1 MPRVTQAEREREQ
14 RIAQAAGAM
23 RRGQVVLIQDD
34 RELARG
40 GVFVSAADR
49 TSDDVVNFMATHGR
63 GLVSLALLPDR
74 LERLGLAPVS
84 PDRGLG
90 RERYTASIE
99 AKRGV
104 TTGISALDRAR
115 TIHVAASPQSRAEDI
130 VTPGHIFP
138 AMADSGGVIARA
150 GWAEAAVDL
159 ARIAGMPLATTFCA
173 VLDDAGEIAT
183 GAGLAAL
190 ARAHGLLTVT
200 IGDLINHR
208 LASESFVTQQNQALL
223 PTAHG
228 DFIVR
233 VFENGLTG
241 RQHLALSCG
250 EIRSGDPILVRL
262 HSECLT
268 GDVFGSRRCDC
279 GAQLNRALERIRAE
293 GRGVVLYLRQEGRGI
308 GLANKVRAY
317 SLQDAGRDTVE
328 ANVELGLPIDQ
339 RDYSIA
345 AQILHALGVGR
356 VRLMT
361 NNPDKID
368 GLVAAGV
375 EVVAREP
382 LEITPE
388 AGNRAY
394 LETKKHKL
402 GHLLDEV

>member
-1 MPRVTQAEREREQ
+1 M
-14 RIAQAAGAM
+14 
-23 RRGQVVLIQDD
+23 VLVRDD
-34 RELARG
+34 RAPQRG
-40 GVFVSAADR
+40 GVLVSAAER
-49 TSDDVVNFMATHGR
+49 TSDDVVNFMAAHGR
-63 GLVSLALLPDR
+63 GLVSLALMPDR

-84 PDRGLG
+84 PDRGLA

-104 TTGISALDRAR
+104 STGISALDRAR
-115 TIHVAASPQSRAEDI
+115 TIHVAANPQSRPEDI
-130 VTPGHIFP
+130 VTPGHVFP
-138 AMADSGGVIARA
+138 AAAEPDGLIVRA

-159 ARIAGMPLATTFCA
+159 ARLAGMQPAGAFCA
-173 VLDDAGEIAT
+173 VLDDAGEVTT
-183 GAGLAAL
+183 GAAL
-190 ARAHGLLTVT
+190 ADFARTHGLVTVT
-200 IGDLINHR
+200 IGELIDHR
-208 LASESFVTQQNQALL
+208 MASESFVTQQNQALL

-250 EIRSGDPILVRL
+250 EIRTGEPVLVRL

-279 GAQLNRALERIRAE
+279 GAQLDRALAAIHAE

-339 RDYSIA
+339 RDYGVA
-345 AQILHALGVGR
+345 AQMLHALGVAR

-361 NNPDKID
+361 NNPEKID

-375 EVVAREP
+375 EVVSREP
-382 LEITPE
+382 LEVAPG
-388 AGNRAY
+388 AANRAY